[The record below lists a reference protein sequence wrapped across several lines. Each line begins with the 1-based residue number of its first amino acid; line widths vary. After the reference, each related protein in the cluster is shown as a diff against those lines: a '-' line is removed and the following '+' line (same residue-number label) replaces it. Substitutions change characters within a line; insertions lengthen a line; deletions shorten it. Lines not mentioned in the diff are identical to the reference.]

1 MDDPIDRLVVHL
13 RDAANAAEAGDPQV
27 AYSGGAGGQDDL
39 LASPSDD
46 GEGAGRESPRHEA
59 TITEVPEQSGSQQ
72 ERVGQDSF
80 ELKISS

>member
-13 RDAANAAEAGDPQV
+13 SDAANVAQTGDPQV
-27 AYSGGAGGQDDL
+27 AHSGRAGGQHDL
-39 LASPSDD
+39 LAAPSDD
-46 GEGAGRESPRHEA
+46 WEGAGRESARDQA

-80 ELKISS
+80 ELKKSS